1 MLQAYS
7 SVAILV
13 PLPTMKRLL
22 KILGATAAVLFV
34 LPLAWL
40 TIGLLW
46 PLPMPEP
53 NQRPVALL
61 ITDVAVVDVETG
73 QIRRGQD
80 ILIEAGRIAAIG
92 PDLTAG
98 GAVRVAADGF
108 YAIPG
113 LFDMHV
119 HTNKMA
125 PALMH
130 PLFVAAGVTAVRD
143 MGGCIGINDGF
154 VACIDEK
161 REWDRAVAA
170 GELVGPR
177 FDHVTSLAIDGG
189 REIPAG
195 VDITLGAGTAAG
207 ARQRVAFDRQRG
219 VDFLKT
225 YTMLPREAY
234 LALAAAA
241 TDAGLYI
248 AGHVPLAV
256 SATEAIA
263 AGQRSV
269 EHAFLFIWDCYPGM
283 TALRDATDPRRV
295 FTNELR
301 KAMIAGHDADQ
312 CSELHRRMVDAGT
325 AFVPTHTTRKL
336 DAYAADETFRTDS
349 RLRYIPGPLRQLW
362 LGDADNMVSRAAGP
376 DNEGQRT
383 YMDFYRFGIEQTGIA
398 HRAGVTI
405 LAGTDTPDS
414 FAFPGTAIHDELD
427 HLAEAGLS
435 PLQALQS
442 ATLLPARFL
451 GLDGRAGILRPGAR
465 ADLVLLGN
473 NPLEDIDAVRDIETV
488 VLAGAVYD
496 REDLDAMLTGVERA
510 AGSWAMWPR
519 FAWGILHSPIMR
531 RQFAD

>member
-1 MLQAYS
+1 
-7 SVAILV
+7 
-13 PLPTMKRLL
+13 MKRLL
-22 KILGATAAVLFV
+22 KLLAVVLAVVFAAPVLW
-34 LPLAWL
+34 LA
-40 TIGLLW
+40 IGLWW
-46 PLPMPEP
+46 PLPMPQANE
-53 NQRPVALL
+53 RPAVLL
-61 ITDVAVVDVETG
+61 IADVAVVDVETG
-73 QIRRGQD
+73 AIRRGQD
-80 ILIEAGRIAAIG
+80 VRIEAGRIVAIG
-92 PDLTAG
+92 PDLSAG
-98 GAVRVAADGF
+98 GAVRVAADGL

-119 HTNKMA
+119 HTSKMA
-125 PALMH
+125 PTLMH

-154 VACIDEK
+154 VACIDDK

-195 VDITLGAGTAAG
+195 VDISLGAGTVAG

-241 TDAGLYI
+241 KDAGLYF
-248 AGHVPLAV
+248 AGHLPLAV

-263 AGQRSV
+263 AGQRSI
-269 EHAFLFIWDCYPGM
+269 EHAFLFIWECYPGM
-283 TALRDATDPRRV
+283 TALRDATDPRQV

-301 KAMIAGHDADQ
+301 QAMIAGHDAGR

-362 LGDADNMVSRAAGP
+362 LGDADNMVNRAAGP
-376 DNEGQRT
+376 DNDGQRT

-398 HRAGVTI
+398 HRAGVTV

-427 HLAEAGLS
+427 HLVEAGLS
-435 PLQALQS
+435 PLEALQS

-451 GLDGRAGILRPGAR
+451 GLDEEAGVLREGAR
-465 ADLVLLGN
+465 ADLVLLRN
-473 NPLEDIDAVRDIETV
+473 NPLEDIEAARDIETV

-531 RQFAD
+531 QQFAD